1 MNYLDTILK
10 DRAYQIARNRN
21 YDAYQ
26 RALISMVHKS
36 FDQKTWSSVSAD
48 EQLAKEL
55 HKLVI

>member
-1 MNYLDTILK
+1 MV
-10 DRAYQIARNRN
+10 YQIARNCN

-26 RALISMVHKS
+26 RALISMVYKS